1 MENMSSEPVLADP
14 YFLQLCLL
22 GKWKLVTGITGW
34 EILVFTLCFIAET
47 SRCLI
52 GFKLDLGL

>member
-1 MENMSSEPVLADP
+1 MSPEPLLADP

-34 EILVFTLCFIAET
+34 EILVFPLCFNAET
-47 SRCLI
+47 SRCLT
-52 GFKLDLGL
+52 GFKLDSGL